1 MVRVQIFKTIDAPQ
15 DKIFSI
21 ITDFERL
28 PSRLPDRYKSLQVL
42 ERTGN
47 NIVTVK
53 ETIVYAGRDSPDYT
67 T

>member
-28 PSRLPDRYKSLQVL
+28 PSRLPDRYKSL
-42 ERTGN
+42 
-47 NIVTVK
+47 
-53 ETIVYAGRDSPDYT
+53 
-67 T
+67 